1 MIFGSKLKNPINFCG
16 FGFASFANLPVE
28 KVDNL
33 LEAEEITDKM
43 ACIYIL
49 LTTNKYRESLHST
62 VLQ

>member
-43 ACIYIL
+43 ACTYS
-49 LTTNKYRESLHST
+49 TNYK
-62 VLQ
+62 

>member
-28 KVDNL
+28 KGDNL

-43 ACIYIL
+43 AC
-49 LTTNKYRESLHST
+49 TNSINYKYKYRD
-62 VLQ
+62 